1 MLFARTYQIYEYS
14 SLRDAIT
21 RDLGRGYSWWAG
33 EDHPGLVREPDF
45 VSFEELAA
53 SVPERAEDLMS
64 RNNERDSQ
72 PTPPGKWRLS
82 GLCAICAA
90 TTYGELLQGIW
101 KDFDDRT
108 RWIAGHKYI
117 ITIFEGEL
125 AGYDPDE
132 WPLFTQGKLL
142 AIAATDA
149 IRRASD
155 TPA

>member
-1 MLFARTYQIYEYS
+1 
-14 SLRDAIT
+14 
-21 RDLGRGYSWWAG
+21 LGRGYSWWAG
-33 EDHPGLVREPDF
+33 EDYPGLAREPDF

-53 SVPERAEDLMS
+53 SMPERAEDLMS

-72 PTPPGKWRLS
+72 PTPPGKWRLP

-90 TTYGELLQGIW
+90 TTYSELVRGIW

-108 RWIAGHKYI
+108 RWMAGHKYI

-149 IRRASD
+149 IRRSSD